1 MTASREAGLVV
12 AFCVAASHAI
22 AVSSFAQ
29 SGRNLERPGHWKA
42 RYDDADAA
50 EERRFVVMRPGWHVF
65 AGAGGLFWDPG
76 SFASGGY
83 SASSTIYLFPEGDPA
98 QSGSARLD
106 TPYGLFLAGRDLD
119 GEGESDG
126 EFEGGGH
133 GHGEGDLHGH
143 LHDEGEEERRAAFV
157 SFEIDNAGRFRIAS
171 HFGEQVRTLTPWTE
185 SEAVVT
191 LGPGAEGPVENVL
204 AVDVRAGESLFYVN
218 DTRVAAMPAEG
229 LPLNGVI
236 GLRAGAGLSLHLT
249 EIAIGPNRRG
259 E

>member
-1 MTASREAGLVV
+1 MAPPTMKSIRRARWIPLGVATVVTAAW
-12 AFCVAASHAI
+12 AS
-22 AVSSFAQ
+22 AQ
-29 SGRNLERPGHWKA
+29 SGHNLERPGYWKA
-42 RYDDADAA
+42 LYDDAESA

-83 SASSTIYLFPEGDPA
+83 SVSSTIYLFPEGDPA

-106 TPYGLFLAGRDLD
+106 TPYGLFLSGRDLD
-119 GEGESDG
+119 GEGE
-126 EFEGGGH
+126 FEGDEH

-143 LHDEGEEERRAAFV
+143 LHGEGEGERRAAFV

-171 HFGEQVRTLTPWTE
+171 HFGEQVRALTPWTE

-191 LGPGAEGPVENVL
+191 LGEGAEGPVENVL
-204 AVDVRAGESLFYVN
+204 AVDVRADESLFYVN

-229 LPLNGVI
+229 LPLDGVI

-249 EIAIGPNRRG
+249 EIAIGPNRRD